1 MQVMSK
7 ESHVV
12 IKSTLVTLCYIF
24 FPSPTRIEMISLF
37 YVYHM
42 YI

>member
-12 IKSTLVTLCYIF
+12 IKSTLVTLCF
-24 FPSPTRIEMISLF
+24 SSPARIEMISLF
-37 YVYHM
+37 Y
-42 YI
+42 I